1 MKRKSYDPIPK
12 KRRYFMLVA
21 LVVIVVLV
29 CYQIWDVSYSY
40 SIRGEKGVIGLSGY
54 LLWFLFTYISFEL
67 TFAIRWRSGDFIPFL
82 LFVVAIPM
90 LIVLVVYPKWFN
102 NYSEDVKKEMLRE
115 SHIKIGYVY
124 NIRTPIGR
132 GAYHKEIKV
141 GVDKDYKSK
150 HKISNEMFEL
160 RPINIGDTIL
170 LRISDEYPR
179 VTEVLNWF
187 PSKEEIERYKVPRKF
202 KSYVNGKIEE
212 EEE

>member
-1 MKRKSYDPIPK
+1 MI
-12 KRRYFMLVA
+12 VV
-21 LVVIVVLV
+21 LVVIIALV
-29 CYQIWDVSYSY
+29 CYQIWDVFYSY

-54 LLWFLFTYISFEL
+54 LLWPLITYISFEL

-102 NYSEDVKKEMLRE
+102 NYSENVKKEMLRE

-132 GAYHKEIKV
+132 GTYHKEIKV
-141 GVDKDYKSK
+141 GIDKEYKSK
-150 HKISNEMFEL
+150 HQISNEMYEL
-160 RPINIGDTIL
+160 RPINVGDTIL
-170 LRISDEYPR
+170 LRVSDEYPR

-187 PSKEEIERYKVPRKF
+187 PSKEEKERYKVPRKF
-202 KSYVNGKIEE
+202 KSYRHEKIEE
-212 EEE
+212 GEE